1 MRENIGAILL
11 FTAMLGTILLLSI
24 NMTGCTRLQTV
35 DYNNR
40 KMTVKT
46 TANDTECSEFV
57 ELDYGEGGDSDEFEI
72 SKPN

>member
-1 MRENIGAILL
+1 MRENAGAIFL
-11 FTAMLGTILLLSI
+11 FTAMLLTILFLSMT
-24 NMTGCTRLQTV
+24 MTGCTRLQTV

-46 TANDTECSEFV
+46 TSNETECNASVEF
-57 ELDYGEGGDSDEFEI
+57 DYGEGADSDEFEI